1 MGDLLKSL
9 AGPTQMGMGGA
20 ATALGNQ
27 AGPMM
32 MANGLNQTMQQM
44 AQPQQPPPQP
54 HPMQPSG
61 NPATTPPAPAVQ
73 TPQAPQPMAMPTSGG
88 PPNGPV
94 TERQYP
100 PYGPPNSG
108 TSGLPPQ
115 LLAMLMQ
122 TMGQGRG

>member
-1 MGDLLKSL
+1 MGDVLRGL
-9 AGPTQMGMGGA
+9 AGPAQMGLGGVT
-20 ATALGNQ
+20 TALGNQ

-44 AQPQQPPPQP
+44 AQPPQQQPPP

-73 TPQAPQPMAMPTSGG
+73 TPQAPPMPMAMPTSGG
-88 PPNGPV
+88 PPNGPLA
-94 TERQYP
+94 ERNYP

-122 TMGQGRG
+122 RQGQG